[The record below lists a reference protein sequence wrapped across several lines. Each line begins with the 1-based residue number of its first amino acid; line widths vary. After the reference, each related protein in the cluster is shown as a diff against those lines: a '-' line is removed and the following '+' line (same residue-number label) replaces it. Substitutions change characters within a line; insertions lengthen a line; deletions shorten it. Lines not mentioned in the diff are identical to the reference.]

1 LLIEGN
7 KKELDSTPKPQIDC
21 KFGYSTSYPPSPHK
35 YLANMDVYLLDLD
48 SIVDDLGA
56 SEAGLAA
63 TMVSLEAARTWGRG
77 QATAGNGPR
86 ELARVRGG
94 RGAWRR
100 A

>member
-1 LLIEGN
+1 
-7 KKELDSTPKPQIDC
+7 
-21 KFGYSTSYPPSPHK
+21 
-35 YLANMDVYLLDLD
+35 MDVYLLDLD

-77 QATAGNGPR
+77 QATTGNGPR